1 MGGRDPIALSGR
13 TQNKRPKV
21 NPSLAAGYSSWFY
34 AGQSAYRRPCRDVAT
49 IKWQTMS
56 QDPLTALAD
65 EDTESP
71 DPTPSVADKLPPIKP
86 GTTASSQISGSSRM
100 ILLSAKGILAPPH
113 NMHKRKRKRDPIDH
127 RNLRR
132 VEQP

>member
-1 MGGRDPIALSGR
+1 
-13 TQNKRPKV
+13 
-21 NPSLAAGYSSWFY
+21 
-34 AGQSAYRRPCRDVAT
+34 
-49 IKWQTMS
+49 MS

-113 NMHKRKRKRDPIDH
+113 KMHKRKRKRDPIDH
-127 RNLRR
+127 RNLRLDGFELPMPCNQLA
-132 VEQP
+132 VLAYQLAVLVFGGSL